1 MLSISRRRFL
11 PASFLLATALTFGV
25 AATPAQA
32 SQAPLT
38 SALVAAASTTTPS
51 MTAAARATSG
61 VAQSAARPVNRAAL
75 AQAAAAKAVAERAA
89 RVARIRSSIVSIAL
103 SKVGASYVA
112 GHAGPHSFDCS
123 GLALYVY
130 AKAAGISLP
139 HYSRAQYSMST
150 HISASNLRPGD
161 LVFFFRNGAHH
172 VAIYIGGGQM
182 VGAANPRHGVRID
195 SVFGPWYGSHFSG
208 AGRLL

>member
-1 MLSISRRRFL
+1 MLSISRRLFS
-11 PASFLLATALTFGV
+11 PASILLAAALSVGIATTPVQANEVVPTSVNV
-25 AATPAQA
+25 AASASHATSVATRSAVTPVSKAAAVKAAQA
-32 SQAPLT
+32 K
-38 SALVAAASTTTPS
+38 VAAA
-51 MTAAARATSG
+51 
-61 VAQSAARPVNRAAL
+61 
-75 AQAAAAKAVAERAA
+75 RAA

-103 SKVGASYVA
+103 SKVGASYIA
-112 GHAGPHSFDCS
+112 GHAGPNSFDCS

-150 HISASNLRPGD
+150 HISASSLRAGD

-172 VAIYIGGGQM
+172 VAVYIGGGKM

>member
-1 MLSISRRRFL
+1 MLSISRRLFS
-11 PASFLLATALTFGV
+11 PASIGLATVLSVGV
-25 AATPAQA
+25 ALAPAQA
-32 SQAPLT
+32 NS
-38 SALVAAASTTTPS
+38 VAAASATKATASHATSAVTKAASTPLS
-51 MTAAARATSG
+51 RATAVKAAQARVAAA
-61 VAQSAARPVNRAAL
+61 
-75 AQAAAAKAVAERAA
+75 RAA

-112 GHAGPHSFDCS
+112 GHAGPRSFDCS
-123 GLALYVY
+123 GLAMYVY

-150 HISASNLRPGD
+150 HISAKNLRAGD

-172 VAIYIGGGQM
+172 VAIYIGGGKM

>member
-1 MLSISRRRFL
+1 MLSISRRLFS
-11 PASFLLATALTFGV
+11 PASIVLATVLSVGV
-25 AATPAQA
+25 AVTPAQA
-32 SQAPLT
+32 TEVVPA
-38 SALVAAASTTTPS
+38 SATTAAASHASSVVTR
-51 MTAAARATSG
+51 AAATPMS
-61 VAQSAARPVNRAAL
+61 RAANVK
-75 AQAAAAKAVAERAA
+75 AAAAKVAAARAA
-89 RVARIRSSIVSIAL
+89 RVARIRSSIVSVAL
-103 SKVGASYVA
+103 SKVGAAYVA
-112 GHAGPHSFDCS
+112 GHAGPRSFDCS

-150 HISASNLRPGD
+150 HISAKNLRAGD

-172 VAIYIGGGQM
+172 VAIYIGGGKM

>member
-11 PASFLLATALTFGV
+11 PASFLLATALTLGV

-32 SQAPLT
+32 AQSTTT
-38 SALVAAASTTTPS
+38 SVRAAAASPTTS
-51 MTAAARATSG
+51 SVAKATS
-61 VAQSAARPVNRAAL
+61 RPVNRAAL
-75 AQAAAAKAVAERAA
+75 AKATAAKAAATQAA

-103 SKVGASYVA
+103 SKVGSAYVA

-123 GLALYVY
+123 GLAMYVY

-139 HYSRAQYSMST
+139 HYSRAQYSMTT
-150 HISASNLRPGD
+150 HISAKSLRAGD
-161 LVFFFRNGAHH
+161 LVFFFRNGANH
-172 VAIYIGGGQM
+172 VAIYIGGGKM

-208 AGRLL
+208 AGRLI